1 MRRSNNTSKH
11 PRAKPWKNEARK
23 PDGSFGRSAT
33 RRKRIAEEKA
43 QDLGK
48 VEVSPD
54 SKGKVL
60 TKLELS
66 KSDCCRWRA
75 RARQG
80 SVEDRRHPGPSL
92 NRLSPHDESL
102 VFDVAPEHT
111 DVSISFLSHFR

>member
-33 RRKRIAEEKA
+33 RRKRTAQEKA

-60 TKLELS
+60 AKLGSIKERLLS
-66 KSDCCRWRA
+66 
-75 RARQG
+75 
-80 SVEDRRHPGPSL
+80 L
-92 NRLSPHDESL
+92 ESQSK
-102 VFDVAPEHT
+102 AGK
-111 DVSISFLSHFR
+111 R